1 LVNEEF
7 FRLSGL
13 DPSNMDWDKK
23 IYNVKQQIESD
34 EASSVGS
41 NEGDESDSEK
51 LINFEELY
59 NSIISSQSNKGIEVK
74 ILS

>member
-1 LVNEEF
+1 ME
-7 FRLSGL
+7 
-13 DPSNMDWDKK
+13 WDKK

-51 LINFEELY
+51 LINFEELN

>member
-1 LVNEEF
+1 
-7 FRLSGL
+7 
-13 DPSNMDWDKK
+13 MDWDKK

>member
-1 LVNEEF
+1 MVNEEF

>member
-1 LVNEEF
+1 ME
-7 FRLSGL
+7 
-13 DPSNMDWDKK
+13 WDKK